1 MSHEVHN
8 MMEELVEAETEKLFD
23 SPDIRNEPWFSCG
36 CPQCRGDVIC
46 YVLNRL
52 QPKYIRSGRGISHH
66 TNNGR
71 AGKFQTD
78 ADITALGLEGIQK
91 VSIRKRPHSHGTEE
105 DARDTDTAAPVFYFP
120 AITGRV
126 LNGLSFEPEAE
137 IPVGLYLD
145 GKLCT
150 PLSAAWENPCY
161 TNART
166 AGHFAFSVQPLPASA
181 AGERRVFEFE
191 IRIQAEG
198 KEPLH
203 HFLKVGAVGGNG
215 AQDAYHA
222 VHTIVLPDLFLFPA
236 QDPFDAMQ

>member
-78 ADITALGLEGIQK
+78 ADITALVLEGIQK
-91 VSIRKRPHSHGTEE
+91 VSLRKRPHSHGTEE
-105 DARDTDTAAPVFYFP
+105 DARDTDTAPRYGRRR
-120 AITGRV
+120 TGYGYR
-126 LNGLSFEPEAE
+126 
-137 IPVGLYLD
+137 
-145 GKLCT
+145 
-150 PLSAAWENPCY
+150 
-161 TNART
+161 RT
-166 AGHFAFSVQPLPASA
+166 G
-181 AGERRVFEFE
+181 
-191 IRIQAEG
+191 I
-198 KEPLH
+198 
-203 HFLKVGAVGGNG
+203 
-215 AQDAYHA
+215 
-222 VHTIVLPDLFLFPA
+222 LFPGHHRA
-236 QDPFDAMQ
+236 GTERAFI